1 MGMGRS
7 SVSVQLDLSTFCTA
21 LAQAAL
27 SPLWALINVGGLL
40 YGTTPS
46 YGSNNG
52 GTVFSITT
60 AGYLATLHNF
70 GSGSDGISP
79 FAALLY
85 TQGTLYGT
93 TSEGGAYGKVTV
105 FSMGRSKRTS

>member
-1 MGMGRS
+1 MLDVNGTLYGTTEVGDQITS
-7 SVSVQLDLSTFCTA
+7 NGYGTVFSVSAAGSEHVLHSFSPSGA
-21 LAQAAL
+21 FPAAAL
-27 SPLWALINVGGLL
+27 ISVGGLL

-60 AGYLATLHNF
+60 AGYLTTLHNF

-79 FAALLY
+79 FAPLLY
-85 TQGTLYGT
+85 AQGTLYGT
-93 TSEGGAYGKVTV
+93 
-105 FSMGRSKRTS
+105 